1 MQFIIYVYVN
11 QKLGKNGQNLTF
23 DLLTPGNKNFWEYN
37 IYTGLNLSSGSKI
50 MPNIKKSNEAFLRY
64 FEKCRFLG
72 QEWAILAPSKSGRFF
87 SKILALS
94 LLSVYDP

>member
-1 MQFIIYVYVN
+1 MIYVYVN

-23 DLLTPGNKNFWEYN
+23 DLSTSGNKNFWEYN

-64 FEKCRFLG
+64 FEKCQFLG
-72 QEWAILAPSKSGRFF
+72 QEWAILAPSKSSRFF
-87 SKILALS
+87 SKILALL
-94 LLSVYDP
+94 LLSVYHP